1 MTGDNKHR
9 RFSPVTFGIF
19 KFNSASMDFSRCL
32 SFGPQL
38 DVGPE
43 FVN

>member
-1 MTGDNKHR
+1 MTGDNKQHC
-9 RFSPVTFGIF
+9 FIVTFGIL
-19 KFNSASMDFSRCL
+19 KCNLASMDSSRCL

-38 DVGPE
+38 DVPPE